1 MKIADE
7 RITKYGL
14 ALLAIVLIGLFL
26 RVYQLGTQSIWYDES
41 YSIWLSK
48 LAVPQ
53 MVQTIAGAAQP
64 PLYYLLLHYWM
75 MVFGTSE
82 SAVRLLS
89 ALFGVLAIPMIY
101 VVGRQLFNKEVGL
114 VGALILALSSFNIW
128 YSQETRMYSLMVLLA
143 LLSMYFFLCFLQRGT
158 LALSAGYVLSTMLL
172 LYTHY
177 YGVFVVIAQNIY
189 IVTLLVLSKQRT
201 YKLRHWIGLQAIVLA
216 LFAPWMMVVLISQ
229 SVAGPSSQSVAGALL
244 LALFAPWMVVVVL
257 ISQSFAGSLS
267 QSFAGALHLIA
278 WWIPQPTAAT
288 LIFNYQLYCGTGVLV
303 ADSGT
308 VWLSAAVLSA
318 LFLGLSVFSLFAYQK
333 VRGAMDRK
341 APLKSLESYSW
352 EVRIQDLTPV
362 YFLAVW
368 LLAINLIPF
377 VISLVSTPI
386 YYVRYTIAASVAL
399 YLLVGKGITNINYK
413 PTKLAV
419 IGVVAALSVA
429 SLPSYYFGVTRDQA
443 REATSLIDA
452 NAKSGDVVLIYPDY
466 ENLTF
471 NYYNNRTD
479 VAVKQIAYGNGSV
492 NNPEATTEALQSDV
506 NGHDRVWFYDGTDI
520 GTPPIENFTLNFLN
534 ESYAKIYVKSYV
546 GYDVYLYE
554 KRA

>member
-26 RVYQLGTQSIWYDES
+26 RVYQLGTQSMCYDES
-41 YSIWLSK
+41 SSVWIAKMSFLSQ
-48 LAVPQ
+48 V
-53 MVQTIAGAAQP
+53 VQATRSFELSP
-64 PLYYLLLHYWM
+64 PLYFIILHYWIAL
-75 MVFGTSE
+75 FGTSE
-82 SAVRLLS
+82 VALRSLS
-89 ALFGVLAIPMIY
+89 VLFGVLAIPVIY
-101 VVGRQLFNKEVGL
+101 VLGRRLFNEEVGL
-114 VGALILALSSFNIW
+114 LAALILALSSFNIW
-128 YSQETRMYSLMVLLA
+128 YSQEARMYSLMVLLA
-143 LLSMYFFLCFLQRGT
+143 LVSMYFFWRFLQQTT
-158 LALSAGYVLSTMLL
+158 LAVSAGYVLSTVLL

-177 YGVFVVIAQNIY
+177 YGAFVVITQNIY
-189 IVTLLVLSKQRT
+189 IVTLMVLSKQRT
-201 YKLRHWIGLQAIVLA
+201 YKLRHWVGLQAIVLA
-216 LFAPWMMVVLISQ
+216 LFAPWMVVLSRQ
-229 SVAGPSSQSVAGALL
+229 SLAGAGPLQNLQYTA
-244 LALFAPWMVVVVL
+244 
-257 ISQSFAGSLS
+257 
-267 QSFAGALHLIA
+267 
-278 WWIPQPTAAT
+278 WIPQPTAYT
-288 LIFNYQLYCGTGVLV
+288 LGLTYQIYCSAAQLAAESGIAVY
-303 ADSGT
+303 GT
-308 VWLSAAVLSA
+308 VVLLAAVLSA

-333 VRGAMDRK
+333 VRGAMDWK

-386 YYVRYTIAASVAL
+386 YYFRYTIAASVAL
-399 YLLVGKGITNINYK
+399 YLLVGKGIANINYK

-419 IGVVAALSVA
+419 IGVVAALSVT
-429 SLPSYYFGVTRDQA
+429 SLPSYYFGVAAVQS

-452 NAKSGDVVLIYPDY
+452 NAKSGDVVLIYPHW

-479 VAVKQIAYGNGSV
+479 VAVKQIDYRNGPV

-506 NGHDRVWFYDGTDI
+506 NGHDRVWFYDATGY
-520 GTPPIENFTLNFLN
+520 GTPIIENFTLNFLN
-534 ESYAKIYVKSYV
+534 ESYAKIYVNSYY
-546 GYDVYLYE
+546 GYSVYLYE

>member
-1 MKIADE
+1 VKIADE
-7 RITKYGL
+7 RIPKYGL

-26 RVYQLGTQSIWYDES
+26 RVYQLGTQSIWFDEA
-41 YSIWLSK
+41 YSIWISK

-53 MVQTIAGAAQP
+53 MVQATAANTMP
-64 PLYYLLLHYWM
+64 PLYWFLLHYWI

-143 LLSMYFFLCFLQRGT
+143 LVSMYFFWRFLQQSN
-158 LALSAGYVLSTMLL
+158 LVSSVGYVLSTTLL
-172 LYTHY
+172 VYTHY
-177 YGVFVVIAQNIY
+177 FGWFVVIAQNIY
-189 IVTLLVLSKQRT
+189 IVTFLVLSKQRT

-216 LFAPWMMVVLISQ
+216 LFAPWMVVLSRQSIPGVLSYIS
-229 SVAGPSSQSVAGALL
+229 
-244 LALFAPWMVVVVL
+244 
-257 ISQSFAGSLS
+257 
-267 QSFAGALHLIA
+267 
-278 WWIPQPTAAT
+278 WIPQPTAAT
-288 LIFNYQLYCGTGVLV
+288 LISAYQIYSGTAGWV

-308 VWLSAAVLSA
+308 VVLLAAVLSA
-318 LFLGLSVFSLFAYQK
+318 LFCGLSVFSLFAYQK
-333 VRGAMDRK
+333 VRGAMDWK

-386 YYVRYTIAASVAL
+386 YWYRYTIAASVAL
-399 YLLVGKGITNINYK
+399 YLLVGKGIANINYK

-429 SLPSYYFGVTRDQA
+429 SLPSYYFGVTRGQA

-466 ENLTF
+466 EILTF

-479 VAVKQIAYGNGSV
+479 VAVKQISYGNGLV

-506 NGHDRVWFYDGTDI
+506 NGHDRVWLYDGGL
-520 GTPPIENFTLNFLN
+520 GTPIENFTLNFLN
-534 ESYAKIYVKSYV
+534 ESYAKISVKSYV
-546 GYDVYLYE
+546 GYNVCYNIYLNE

>member
-26 RVYQLGTQSIWYDES
+26 RVYQLGTQSLWYDDA
-41 YSIWLSK
+41 YTIWISK

-53 MVQTIAGAAQP
+53 MVQITAGNVHP
-64 PLYYLLLHYWM
+64 PLYYFLLHYWM
-75 MVFGTSE
+75 MVFGTSA
-82 SAVRLLS
+82 SAVRLLP

-101 VVGRQLFNKEVGL
+101 VVGRQLFNKEAGL
-114 VGALILALSSFNIW
+114 VGALILALSSFNIR
-128 YSQETRMYSLMVLLA
+128 YSQVTTVYSLMVFLA
-143 LLSMYFFLCFLQRGT
+143 LLSMYFFWRFLQRST
-158 LALSAGYVLSTMLL
+158 LALSAGYVLSTVLL
-172 LYTHY
+172 LYSHY

-189 IVTLLVLSKQRT
+189 IVTLLVLSRQRT

-216 LFAPWMMVVLISQ
+216 LFAPWMMVVL
-229 SVAGPSSQSVAGALL
+229 SSQSS
-244 LALFAPWMVVVVL
+244 
-257 ISQSFAGSLS
+257 ISFAEAM
-267 QSFAGALHLIA
+267 F
-278 WWIPQPTAAT
+278 WIPQLTAAT
-288 LIFNYQLYCGTGVLV
+288 LISTYQIYCSAAGQV
-303 ADSGT
+303 AVSGT
-308 VWLSAAVLSA
+308 EWLLVPVLSA

-333 VRGAMDRK
+333 VRGAIDWK

-352 EVRIQDLTPV
+352 EVRVQNLTPA
-362 YFLAVW
+362 YFLTVW

-386 YYVRYTIAASVAL
+386 YYFRYTIAASVAL
-399 YLLVGKGITNINYK
+399 YLLVGKGIANINNK

-429 SLPSYYFGVTRDQA
+429 SLPSYYFGVSAVQS

-452 NAKSGDVVLIYPDY
+452 NAKSGDVVLIYPDW

-479 VAVKQIAYGNGSV
+479 VAIKGISYGNGSV

-506 NGHDRVWFYDGTDI
+506 NGHDRVWFYDAIGY
-520 GTPPIENFTLNFLN
+520 GTPVIENFTLNFLN
-534 ESYAKIYVKSYV
+534 ESYAKIYVKSYY

>member
-14 ALLAIVLIGLFL
+14 ALLAIILIGLFL

-41 YSIWLSK
+41 FSIWTSN

-53 MVQTIAGAAQP
+53 IVPTVAAAAQP
-64 PLYYLLLHYWM
+64 PLYYFLLHYWM
-75 MVFGTSE
+75 MVFGTSA

-89 ALFGVLAIPMIY
+89 VLFGVLAIPMIY
-101 VVGRQLFNKEVGL
+101 VVGRQLFNKEAGL

-128 YSQETRMYSLMVLLA
+128 YSQETRMYSLMVFLA
-143 LLSMYFFLCFLQRGT
+143 LLSMYFFLCLLQRST

-177 YGVFVVIAQNIY
+177 YGMFVVIAQNIY
-189 IVTLLVLSKQRT
+189 IVTLLVLSKRHT

-216 LFAPWMMVVLISQ
+216 LFAPWMVVVLSSQ
-229 SVAGPSSQSVAGALL
+229 SVAGGVLSSQSVAGALH
-244 LALFAPWMVVVVL
+244 M
-257 ISQSFAGSLS
+257 
-267 QSFAGALHLIA
+267 IA
-278 WWIPQPTAAT
+278 WWHPQPTAVT
-288 LIFNYQLYCGTGVLV
+288 LIFTYELYSGTAGLI
-303 ADSGT
+303 ADSDT
-308 VWLSAAVLSA
+308 VVLLAKVLSA

-333 VRGAMDRK
+333 VRGAMDWK

-352 EVRIQDLTPV
+352 EVRIRIQDLTPV

-368 LLAINLIPF
+368 LLAVNLIPF
-377 VISLVSTPI
+377 VISLVSTPPI
-386 YYVRYTIAASVAL
+386 YFFRYTIAASVAL
-399 YLLVGKGITNINYK
+399 YLLVGKGTANINNK

-429 SLPSYYFGVTRDQA
+429 SLPSYYFGVTRDQN

-452 NAKSGDVVLIYPDY
+452 NAKSGDVVLIYPDFV
-466 ENLTF
+466 NITF

-479 VAVKQIAYGNGSV
+479 VAVKQISYGNGLV

-506 NGHDRVWFYDGTDI
+506 NGHDRVWFYDGAL
-520 GTPPIENFTLNFLN
+520 GTPTENFTLNFLN
-534 ESYAKIYVKSYV
+534 ESYAKIYVKSY
-546 GYDVYLYE
+546 YIYNKYSSWEVYLYE

>member
-1 MKIADE
+1 VKIADE

-26 RVYQLGTQSIWYDES
+26 RVYQLGTQSIWYDEAF
-41 YSIWLSK
+41 SISLSK
-48 LAVPQ
+48 MSLSQ
-53 MVQTIAGAAQP
+53 MVQATTADVHP
-64 PLYYLLLHYWM
+64 PFYYLILHYW
-75 MVFGTSE
+75 VALFGTSAV
-82 SAVRLLS
+82 AVRLLS
-89 ALFGVLAIPMIY
+89 VLFGVLAIPMIY
-101 VVGRQLFNKEVGL
+101 VVGRQLFNKEAGL

-128 YSQETRMYSLMVLLA
+128 FSQETRMYSLMVFLA

-189 IVTLLVLSKQRT
+189 IVTFLVLSKHRT

-216 LFAPWMMVVLISQ
+216 LFAPWILVVLSRQ
-229 SVAGPSSQSVAGALL
+229 S
-244 LALFAPWMVVVVL
+244 APGVL
-257 ISQSFAGSLS
+257 SN
-267 QSFAGALHLIA
+267 IA
-278 WWIPQPTAAT
+278 WLPQATAAT
-288 LIFNYQLYCGTGVLV
+288 LIFTYQLYSGTAVLV
-303 ADSGT
+303 AT
-308 VWLSAAVLSA
+308 VLSA
-318 LFLGLSVFSLFAYQK
+318 LFLGLSVLSLFAYQK
-333 VRGAMDRK
+333 VRGAMDWK

-377 VISLVSTPI
+377 VISLVSTNI
-386 YYVRYTIAASVAL
+386 YYYKYTIAASVAL
-399 YLLVGKGITNINYK
+399 YLLVGKGIANINYK

-429 SLPSYYFGVTRDQA
+429 SLPSYYFGVTRDQT

-452 NAKSGDVVLIYPDY
+452 NAKSGDVVLIYPDWQ
-466 ENLTF
+466 NVTF

-479 VAVKQIAYGNGSV
+479 VAVKQIYYGNGSV

-506 NGHDRVWFYDGTDI
+506 NGHDRVWFYGATGHLGT
-520 GTPPIENFTLNFLN
+520 PIENFTLNFLN

>member
-1 MKIADE
+1 MKVAGNEIS
-7 RITKYGL
+7 KYGL
-14 ALLAIVLIGLFL
+14 ALLGIVLVGLFL
-26 RVYQLGTQSIWYDES
+26 RLYQLGTQSIWFDE
-41 YSIWLSK
+41 
-48 LAVPQ
+48 AVSVWESQ
-53 MVQTIAGAAQP
+53 MSLPKIIETIASFENSP
-64 PLYYLLLHYWM
+64 PLYFVLLHYWM

-216 LFAPWMMVVLISQ
+216 LFAPWMMVVLS
-229 SVAGPSSQSVAGALL
+229 SPSAVRLQ
-244 LALFAPWMVVVVL
+244 M
-257 ISQSFAGSLS
+257 
-267 QSFAGALHLIA
+267 IA
-278 WWIPQPTAAT
+278 WIAQPTAAD
-288 LIFNYQLYCGTGVLV
+288 LISTFISYSGMATFISYPGVAALV

-308 VWLSAAVLSA
+308 ALLSAAVLSA

-452 NAKSGDVVLIYPDY
+452 NAKSGDVILIYPDF

-506 NGHDRVWFYDGTDI
+506 NGHDRVWFYDATGI
-520 GTPPIENFTLNFLN
+520 GTPIENFTLNFLN
-534 ESYAKIYVKSYV
+534 ESYAKIYVKSY
-546 GYDVYLYE
+546 YDYNVYLYE